1 MTRLPAQAIRRA
13 AETRIKSDERIAVL
27 GAGSWGTALAIQF
40 SRTGRPVTLWGREAA
55 GVDAMSG
62 ARANERYLPG
72 IAFPESLNVTGDIGE
87 AIADAGDV
95 VVAVPS
101 HSFREVLER
110 IAASGIGL
118 SGLCWATK
126 GFEVESGLLPHQVV
140 AQVFA
145 DRVPTAVL
153 SGPTFAAEVA
163 RELPSAMTVASATES
178 YARRLALAIS
188 TPTFRAYLSDD
199 VIGVEVG
206 GATKN
211 IYAIGA
217 GLSDGLGFGA
227 NTRIA
232 LLTRGLAEM
241 TRLGTTLGAQTET
254 FMGLAGMGDL
264 VLTCTDDQSRN
275 RRFGLALARGQSAG
289 DARAGIGQVVEGY
302 YAAVAVH
309 RVTAR
314 ANVDMPIADQ
324 IYRVLYCDLDP
335 SDAVNALMSRPLM
348 REH

>member
-1 MTRLPAQAIRRA
+1 MQPTPKIRAVENRINRA
-13 AETRIKSDERIAVL
+13 ESIAVL

-40 SRTGRPVTLWGREAA
+40 SRSGHKTTLWGRQPDRVAA
-55 GVDAMSG
+55 I
-62 ARANERYLPG
+62 ARSRTNERYLPD
-72 IAFPESLNVTGDIGE
+72 IEFPEALSVTDNLTDALNAADIV
-87 AIADAGDV
+87 IV
-95 VVAVPS
+95 SVPS
-101 HSFREVLER
+101 HSFRQLLASIVETDVELE
-110 IAASGIGL
+110 
-118 SGLCWATK
+118 GLCWATK
-126 GFEVESGLLPHQVV
+126 GFEIDTGLLPHEVV
-140 AQVFA
+140 ADVLP
-145 DRVPTAVL
+145 DSLPTAVL

-163 RELPSAMTVASATES
+163 RELPSAMTIASSSEAF
-178 YARRLALAIS
+178 AHRLAVAI
-188 TPTFRAYLSDD
+188 TTDTFRAYVSED

-241 TRLGTTLGAQTET
+241 TRLGSRLGARLET

-275 RRFGLALARGQSAG
+275 RRFGLALARGLDADQ
-289 DARAGIGQVVEGY
+289 ARAEIRQVVEGY
-302 YAAVAVH
+302 FAARAVH
-309 RVTAR
+309 KVAAR
-314 ANVDMPIADQ
+314 ENVDMPIAEQ
-324 IYRVLYCDLDP
+324 IYRVLYEDLDP
-335 SDAVNALMSRPLM
+335 KDAVAALMSRPIM

>member
-1 MTRLPAQAIRRA
+1 MI
-13 AETRIKSDERIAVL
+13 

-40 SRTGRPVTLWGREAA
+40 SRTGRKTTLWGRDGQELRAMTESRSNRKYLE
-55 GVDAMSG
+55 GVDF
-62 ARANERYLPG
+62 PG
-72 IAFPESLNVTGDIGE
+72 ELDVTDDLATALTAAE
-87 AIADAGDV
+87 DV

-101 HSFREVLER
+101 HGFREILEA
-110 IAASGIGL
+110 IAATGVGFA
-118 SGLCWATK
+118 GLCWATK
-126 GFEVESGLLPHQVV
+126 GFETATGLLPHQVV
-140 AQVFA
+140 AETMSENL
-145 DRVPTAVL
+145 PTAVL

-163 RELPSAMTVASATES
+163 RELPSAMTIASGTES
-178 YARRLALAIS
+178 YAHRLAVAI
-188 TPTFRAYLSDD
+188 TTDTFRAYLSDD
-199 VIGVEVG
+199 IIGVEVG

-241 TRLGTTLGAQTET
+241 TRLGIKLGARQET

-275 RRFGLALARGQSAG
+275 RRFGLALARGVPQNE
-289 DARAGIGQVVEGY
+289 ARDEIGQVVEGY
-302 YAAVAVH
+302 YAARAVH
-309 RVTAR
+309 GVAAR
-314 ANVDMPIADQ
+314 EGIDMPIAEQ
-324 IYRVLYCDLDP
+324 LYRVLYEALAP
-335 SDAVNALMSRPLM
+335 GDAVAALMTRPIM